1 MIVEVHMRTEREI
14 DNVEVMV
21 DAKELFVRKMNE
33 IRNRT
38 LAERDGLLSDQRRF
52 DSTKSTLENMFTHRH
67 QESEHKLMEL
77 RTSKGECRERLESYR
92 EELVRLMTAIRA
104 ENQQVNT
111 LNQSEVEVLA
121 IQQDNARVK
130 ATVNSSLQELRS
142 GQALLS
148 KDLASKVRAVE
159 LALARGANILDAVM
173 TRKHERE
180 SELDSRCRDMFIQ
193 HHDVSSKI
201 HAAANGVFTDTVH
214 LNDLY

>member
-1 MIVEVHMRTEREI
+1 
-14 DNVEVMV
+14 MV

-52 DSTKSTLENMFTHRH
+52 DSTKSTLENMFQQQH
-67 QESEHKLMEL
+67 SEAEQKLMEL
-77 RTSKGECRERLESYR
+77 RTHKGECRERLESYR

-111 LNQSEVEVLA
+111 LNYSEVEVLA

-142 GQALLS
+142 GQTLLA
-148 KDLASKVRAVE
+148 KDLASKV
-159 LALARGANILDAVM
+159 
-173 TRKHERE
+173 
-180 SELDSRCRDMFIQ
+180 
-193 HHDVSSKI
+193 
-201 HAAANGVFTDTVH
+201 
-214 LNDLY
+214 